1 MFIDYAIIHV
11 KAGDGGN
18 GCLAFRREKYVPR
31 GGPSGGNGGDGGSVY
46 LKTDAHL
53 TTLLAFRYKRHFKAG
68 RGAHGQGSNKQGKGG
83 PDLII
88 DVPIGTQVRCQDS
101 GELLFDFDGPDQ
113 CHLVA
118 AGGRGGRG
126 NAVFATPTNQAPRR
140 VEEGRPGQERN
151 LVLELKTLADVA
163 LVGFPNAGKSTLISV
178 ISAARPEIA
187 DYPFTTLTPNLGVV
201 GVGSFS
207 SFVVADI
214 PGLIEGA
221 HRGSGLGDRFLRHIE
236 RTRLLAHLVDV
247 SQLGPEEPVQAWRA
261 IQEELHLYDAELA
274 NKPQIV
280 VASKLDAACPE
291 RLQRL
296 RRFCED
302 QSMPLFEISAATGQ
316 GLERLKQEMA
326 IRLGVPLD

>member
-31 GGPSGGNGGDGGSVY
+31 GGPSGGSGGDGGGVY
-46 LKTDAHL
+46 LQTDAHL
-53 TTLLAFRYKRHFKAG
+53 TTLLPFRFKRHFRAE
-68 RGAHGQGSNKQGKGG
+68 RGSHGQGSNKHGKNGA
-83 PDLII
+83 DLVI
-88 DVPIGTQVRCQDS
+88 DVPIGTQVRDQAT
-101 GELLFDFDGPDQ
+101 GRLLFDFDSAGQ
-113 CHLVA
+113 SFLVA
-118 AGGRGGRG
+118 EGGRGGRG

-140 VEEGRPGQERN
+140 VEEGKPGQEWT

-247 SQLGPEEPVQAWRA
+247 SQLGPEDPVSAWKA
-261 IQEELHLYDAELA
+261 IQEELHLYNTELA
-274 NKPQIV
+274 EKPQLV
-280 VASKLDAACPE
+280 VASKVDSACPD
-291 RLQRL
+291 RLAQL
-296 RRFCED
+296 KRFCEER
-302 QSMPLFEISAATGQ
+302 SLSLFEISAATGEGVQ
-316 GLERLKQEMA
+316 RLKREMA
-326 IRLGVPLD
+326 VRLGVPLD